1 VQVLKIDRS
10 LTTDLR
16 ADPKTHAIVEGVVG
30 MAHRM
35 GIRVIMEGIEE
46 EADAEACRSV
56 DADLGQG
63 WLFGRPVTWAQAA
76 RAGVGRGGGAA
87 AGRGARGRR
96 PWPPTSR
103 RSPAAR
109 CRRRGGSRG
118 AGPRG
123 AWAAGR
129 GRPWSP
135 APGASPG

>member
-1 VQVLKIDRS
+1 VLKIDRS

-16 ADPKTHAIVEGVVG
+16 TDPKTHAIVEGVVG

-56 DADLGQG
+56 AADLGQG

-76 RAGVGRGGGAA
+76 ALVAAEVSGRPLSAVQAVVGGSALADAPAAVPAPRRAGRVDAPPR
-87 AGRGARGRR
+87 RR
-96 PWPPTSR
+96 P
-103 RSPAAR
+103 
-109 CRRRGGSRG
+109 
-118 AGPRG
+118 GPG
-123 AWAAGR
+123 VE
-129 GRPWSP
+129 P